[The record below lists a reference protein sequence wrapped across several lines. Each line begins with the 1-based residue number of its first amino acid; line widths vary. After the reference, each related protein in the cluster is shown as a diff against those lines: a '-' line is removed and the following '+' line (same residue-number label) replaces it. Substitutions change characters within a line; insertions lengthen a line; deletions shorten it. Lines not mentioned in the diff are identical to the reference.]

1 MEPQATP
8 EFFISPMRVQTLP
21 EISLFYIAGKPVPF
35 ADLDKDFDALLD
47 SLEAAKAQ
55 AHLDQAAPNITR
67 YYKVGGSEPG
77 LFLMEAGTLVKPG
90 TQPAG
95 AAQVKKLAPFHCAG
109 LLLWGG
115 LTHIGAAYEALQKA
129 IDEAG
134 LAPTGENEEWTY
146 YFEAVDSPHNL
157 MALYIGVK
165 GKA

>member
-1 MEPQATP
+1 MEPQATS

-21 EISLFYIAGKPVPF
+21 EISFFYITGKPVPF

-55 AHLDQAAPNITR
+55 AHLDQAAPNIVR
-67 YYKVGGSEPG
+67 YCKVDGSEPG
-77 LFLMEAGTLVKPG
+77 LFLMEVGTLVKPG
-90 TQPAG
+90 TPPAG

-115 LTHIGAAYEALQKA
+115 LSHIAAAYEALQKA
-129 IDEAG
+129 IGEAG
-134 LAPTGENEEWTY
+134 LAPTGENQEWTY

-157 MALYIGVK
+157 MAVYIGVK
-165 GKA
+165 ENA